1 MTVTL
6 LWQIDAVH
14 RVARNATCGVYG
26 DTNVAKRCDVETISF
41 ATSNPSERTMSIE
54 VICDP
59 TATMHHIAHVRNYIF
74 PTDIS
79 TAEGGSDTGSDPHD
93 LCDSAHAFS

>member
-1 MTVTL
+1 
-6 LWQIDAVH
+6 
-14 RVARNATCGVYG
+14 
-26 DTNVAKRCDVETISF
+26 
-41 ATSNPSERTMSIE
+41 MSIE

-79 TAEGGSDTGSDPHD
+79 TAEGGGDTGSDPHD